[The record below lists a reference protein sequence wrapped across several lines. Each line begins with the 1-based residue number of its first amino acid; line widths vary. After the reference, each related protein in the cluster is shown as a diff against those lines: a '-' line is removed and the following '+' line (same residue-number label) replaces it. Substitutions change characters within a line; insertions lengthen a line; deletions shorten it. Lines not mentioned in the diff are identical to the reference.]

1 MTDDLSLRAVAQP
14 IYECLRCAF
23 CFDLSWLGAAN
34 LCPAYAYGAFES
46 YGARG
51 RIAIARAL
59 LEGELECDESVAQRI
74 FTCTE
79 CRACAEHCFK
89 YIDTVRIFA
98 AMREDLATRGLIPPS
113 LAVATDGL
121 EQTHNLYGKPHEKR
135 LSWLK
140 DRSRVDRPARVAFF
154 VGCTP
159 AYVRRSL
166 ARDTYTVLEK
176 AGLDFTV
183 LSDEWCCGHPFMAA
197 GQREQTAEVMR
208 HNVDALTR
216 LGVERVVFECPG
228 CMRTFREDLPEV
240 LGESLPFDVLH
251 VTEELARRVQEG
263 QLRFDVFQSGAVVTY
278 HDPCTL
284 GRGLGIYDAPRT
296 IISAMPGMR
305 LQEMPRHG
313 RDAYCC
319 GAGSFVRYDHPDFT
333 DQTGHERLHEA
344 ESTGAQYLLT
354 SCPACVTQF
363 QYVRGRLDS
372 PLQVMDLLALV
383 NRLAQWR

>member
-183 LSDEWCCGHPFMAA
+183 LSDEWCCGHPFLAA

-313 RDAYCC
+313 RD
-319 GAGSFVRYDHPDFT
+319 
-333 DQTGHERLHEA
+333 
-344 ESTGAQYLLT
+344 
-354 SCPACVTQF
+354 
-363 QYVRGRLDS
+363 
-372 PLQVMDLLALV
+372 
-383 NRLAQWR
+383 